1 MAEHEAIKLFK
12 SLRVR
17 VVWDDV
23 QEKYFFSIVDV
34 VAVLTDQTTARSAST
49 YWAVLKK
56 RLIAEGANEMLT
68 NCKQLKLQAADGKR
82 YLTDVADTEQLFRII
97 QSIPSKKAEPFKQW
111 LAQVGAERIRQ
122 MRDPELD
129 IEQAIKDYRRLGY
142 SENWINQ
149 RIKTIEIRKGLTD
162 EWKRSGVTNESDYAR
177 LTDLMSK
184 IWSGMTTREYKEH
197 KGLTDQNLRDNM
209 TNMELLLNA
218 LAEQTATDLS
228 KERNPEGLAQTAN
241 VAKDGAEVARNARA
255 DIEHR
260 LGRSV
265 ISNKKAID
273 YISPHDELPF
283 DKEQ

>member
-1 MAEHEAIKLFK
+1 MAEHEAIKLFEENQM
-12 SLRVR
+12 RVFF
-17 VVWDDV
+17 DDV
-23 QEKYFFSIVDV
+23 TETWYICINDV
-34 VAVLTDQTTARSAST
+34 VQVLTESRDTTQYIKRMRQRDPELNSVWGTICTPHQFVST
-49 YWAVLKK
+49 
-56 RLIAEGANEMLT
+56 
-68 NCKQLKLQAADGKR
+68 DGKKHAVNCAS
-82 YLTDVADTEQLFRII
+82 LQNIFRII

>member
-1 MAEHEAIKLFK
+1 MAEHEAIKLFEENK
-12 SLRVR
+12 MRVFF
-17 VVWDDV
+17 DDV
-23 QEKYFFSIVDV
+23 SEQWYLCINDV
-34 VAVLTDQTTARSAST
+34 VGVLTESNDIPQYIKRMRHRDPELSSVWGTICTLHQFASS
-49 YWAVLKK
+49 
-56 RLIAEGANEMLT
+56 
-68 NCKQLKLQAADGKR
+68 DGKKHAVNCAS
-82 YLTDVADTEQLFRII
+82 LKDILRII

-122 MRDPELD
+122 MRDPELN

-162 EWKRSGVTNESDYAR
+162 EWKRSGVTDDSDFAR

-228 KERNPEGLAQTAN
+228 KERNPEGLAATAH

-255 DIEHR
+255 DIEQR
-260 LGRSV
+260 LGHSV
-265 ISNKKAID
+265 ISDSKAID
-273 YISPHDELPF
+273 YITPQDELPLG
-283 DKEQ
+283 K

>member
-1 MAEHEAIKLFK
+1 MAEHEAIKLFE

-142 SENWINQ
+142 SETWINQ

>member
-1 MAEHEAIKLFK
+1 MATHDLIKLFDSTK
-12 SLRVR
+12 IR

-23 QEKYFFSIVDV
+23 QEKWYFSVVDV
-34 VAVLTDQTTARSAST
+34 VGVLTESADART
-49 YWAVLKK
+49 YWKVLKH
-56 RLIAEGANEMLT
+56 RLIQEGLEPVTICN
-68 NCKQLKLQAADGKR
+68 QLKLVAADGKR
-82 YLTDVADTEQLFRII
+82 RETDVADLEGILRII
-97 QSIPSKKAEPFKQW
+97 QSIPSKKAEPVKRW
-111 LAQVGAERIRQ
+111 LAQVGSERFYQ
-122 MRDPELD
+122 LQDPERS

-162 EWKRSGVTNESDYAR
+162 EWKRSGVESESEYAK

-197 KGLTDQNLRDNM
+197 KGLTSQNLRDNM

-228 KERNPEGLAQTAN
+228 KERDPKGIIETAH

-260 LGRSV
+260 LGHSV
-265 ISNKKAID
+265 ISSEKAID
-273 YISPHDELPF
+273 HITPQDELPF
-283 DKEQ
+283 EKDK